1 LKRLNKHVG
10 EATGE
15 WISVPELAMKRV
27 DVQVVG
33 IQHLHKITPSMAA
46 LEGKCGWLLLAN
58 PPPLNEPK
66 IEVFGVGKNGMKHKI
81 ERGCIKPRRKDDAG
95 KELWEITARVIILGP
110 DIYHNTAQK
119 GRYALTFPEIVSI
132 HGPGVVPV
140 KLEGGQGPLYFPA
153 WSLALAKNV
162 KIQALHGV
170 FDVTIFR

>member
-1 LKRLNKHVG
+1 M
-10 EATGE
+10 
-15 WISVPELAMKRV
+15 SVPELAMKRV

-33 IQHLHKITPSMAA
+33 IQHLRKISQSMAA

-66 IEVFGVGKNGMKHKI
+66 IEVFGVGKNGMKHNI

-95 KELWEITARVIILGP
+95 KELWETTARVIILGP

-119 GRYALTFPEIVSI
+119 GRYALTLPELVSM

-162 KIQALHGV
+162 KVQTLHGV
-170 FDVTIFR
+170 FDVTMFR